1 MLIPSQTRQ
10 QDEDDSADF
19 VVSSDEEEEPYV
31 FDDDDMAIEC
41 EELLN
46 NEYELEDE
54 FGNVTVVQRDEED
67 TVSDTELIAEVKA
80 TKAFKD
86 NSKSSQSC
94 VCGERSLTHV
104 IEGIP
109 GYSGGT
115 NHPSRPDKQ
124 ARRSTQ
130 EYPRGS
136 MCQWRLDTTT

>member
-86 NSKSSQSC
+86 NTTRANSRFITVINRAVSAHS
-94 VCGERSLTHV
+94 HV
-104 IEGIP
+104 
-109 GYSGGT
+109 SAASV
-115 NHPSRPDKQ
+115 H
-124 ARRSTQ
+124 
-130 EYPRGS
+130 
-136 MCQWRLDTTT
+136 